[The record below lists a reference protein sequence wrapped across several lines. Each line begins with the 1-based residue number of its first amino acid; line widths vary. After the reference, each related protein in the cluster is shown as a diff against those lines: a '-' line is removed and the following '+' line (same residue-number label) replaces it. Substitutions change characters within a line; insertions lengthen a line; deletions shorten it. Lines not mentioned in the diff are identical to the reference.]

1 MFENMKINIFKKL
14 IRLSILTNNNSYLI
28 VLFRESTLLDLKK
41 DSSKPATLPEAVTQP
56 VGSTTSNDPHV
67 FLPPSSTNK
76 LGAMMQS
83 SSKSGTKAVKLLS
96 STNSTKVNFVDT
108 LRFSISVQLYKKKS
122 KISGLFRHHF
132 HRCSSLI
139 YQ

>member
-1 MFENMKINIFKKL
+1 MNELSEYNTQNKSTLRKSMLENMKINIFKKL

-41 DSSKPATLPEAVTQP
+41 DPSKPATLPEAATQP
-56 VGSTTSNDPHV
+56 VTAGSTTSNDPHV

-96 STNSTKVNFVDT
+96 STNSTKVNFVANC
-108 LRFSISVQLYKKKS
+108 FNISSIV
-122 KISGLFRHHF
+122 
-132 HRCSSLI
+132 
-139 YQ
+139 

>member
-1 MFENMKINIFKKL
+1 MKINIFKKL
-14 IRLSILTNNNSYLI
+14 ICLSILTNNNSYLI

-41 DSSKPATLPEAVTQP
+41 DPSKPATLPEAATQP
-56 VGSTTSNDPHV
+56 VTAGSTTSNDPHV

-108 LRFSISVQLYKKKS
+108 LRFSISVQLYKKNS